1 MNIPSLARSA
11 LSLCAGLSLALSALP
26 AAAYD
31 ATSEFSATQN
41 ANGVWSY
48 GSTGSNLN
56 DPLSLYTG
64 TAAAG
69 GADFWVSPGGVPEL
83 GKAGAIDYTC
93 CGSVDVPAGT
103 LIAHPG
109 PGGQY
114 SVLRFTAPSAG
125 NYQVSAAFWGDDYA
139 GTTSTDV
146 HIRTAGA
153 DAYSGFVA
161 GYGAGSTQGWTGQL
175 SLLQGQTVDFA
186 VGFGPNQNYYYD
198 STGLSVVITAAVP
211 EPSAA
216 VMLLLGLSGLGGL
229 AWRRRRQAVRS

>member
-125 NYQVSAAFWGDDYA
+125 SYQVSAAFWGDDYA

-146 HIRTAGA
+146 HVHTNAGDAFTAV
-153 DAYSGFVA
+153 VA
-161 GYGAGSTQGWTGQL
+161 GFGAGSTQSWSGQL
-175 SLLQGQTVDFA
+175 ALLQGETIDFA
-186 VGFGPNQNYYYD
+186 VGFGPNRNYYYD
-198 STGLSVVITAAVP
+198 STGLSAVVTAVP
-211 EPSAA
+211 EPDAA
-216 VMLLLGLSGLGGL
+216 ALLLLGLTGLSCL
-229 AWRRRRQAVRS
+229 AWRRRRTVLN